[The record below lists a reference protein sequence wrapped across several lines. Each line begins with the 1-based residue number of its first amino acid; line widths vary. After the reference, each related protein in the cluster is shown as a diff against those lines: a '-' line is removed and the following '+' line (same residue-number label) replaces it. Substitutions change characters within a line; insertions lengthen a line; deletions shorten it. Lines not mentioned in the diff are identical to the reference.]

1 MGECR
6 TTLHDWKHILGRKQG
21 KTCDQQQQDNDL
33 NKNIKWVWLQSR
45 QQSWKYTICN
55 FFSALTEITYQFFLN
70 SFFYQEWL
78 LHIII
83 RLAKNTHLPVQIAFL
98 HFGPTT
104 RENRAKTARTLIII
118 INNFKMKFMKCISQL
133 KFPSS
138 SLVKVNMLTFK
149 AQCINE
155 CIFFLIEVL
164 GNAKKSHFGVPLSTG
179 AF

>member
-1 MGECR
+1 MV
-6 TTLHDWKHILGRKQG
+6 TVQATVL
-21 KTCDQQQQDNDL
+21 
-33 NKNIKWVWLQSR
+33 
-45 QQSWKYTICN
+45 
-55 FFSALTEITYQFFLN
+55 EIHNLQFFLCIDWNHLPVFFFN

-104 RENRAKTARTLIII
+104 RENRAKTARTLIIR
-118 INNFKMKFMKCISQL
+118 INNFKMKFMKCIFQL

-138 SLVKVNMLTFK
+138 SLVEVNMLTFK

-155 CIFFLIEVL
+155 CIFFFNWGPWKSQKESFWCTIVHRGILRRGGGERGVL
-164 GNAKKSHFGVPLSTG
+164 S
-179 AF
+179 

>member
-1 MGECR
+1 MTGNIFLEENKGKR
-6 TTLHDWKHILGRKQG
+6 VINSNKIMILTKTYNEYGYSPGNSLGNTQFAIFSLH
-21 KTCDQQQQDNDL
+21 
-33 NKNIKWVWLQSR
+33 WLKSLT
-45 QQSWKYTICN
+45 S
-55 FFSALTEITYQFFLN
+55 FFFFN

-104 RENRAKTARTLIII
+104 REKRAKTARTLIII
-118 INNFKMKFMKCISQL
+118 INNFKMKFMKCIFQL

-138 SLVKVNMLTFK
+138 SLVEVNMLTFK

-155 CIFFLIEVL
+155 WIFF
-164 GNAKKSHFGVPLSTG
+164 
-179 AF
+179 